1 MKYEVTEDMDTGLY
15 TARFDNRLPFK
26 DFANT
31 YWRRLSIS
39 ALARST
45 FIMGL
50 VTMGFMILFGIQ
62 SGYLNSFAMLR
73 ITLLSPV
80 LWSGA
85 MVMGLIY
92 GLTVEAIE
100 QQIDGLLEL
109 ERWRR
114 TIKEL
119 P

>member
-50 VTMGFMILFGIQ
+50 VTMGF
-62 SGYLNSFAMLR
+62 
-73 ITLLSPV
+73 
-80 LWSGA
+80 
-85 MVMGLIY
+85 
-92 GLTVEAIE
+92 
-100 QQIDGLLEL
+100 
-109 ERWRR
+109 
-114 TIKEL
+114 
-119 P
+119 